1 MTSGSGQVVGQVV
14 ALAFLARLWQGAPG
28 QAQVPRGTAVYLAL
42 FALLNLLA
50 HAGVLPA
57 ASLAFEA
64 DLVTQQPW
72 RLATGFFIAD
82 GLGTGFGLQLW
93 FFTAYSSLL
102 ERRFF
107 GRAPLRYVAKLG
119 IGALLII
126 AQAWLLSSARPLC
139 LSYAICFF
147 HVARWSRADPHR
159 RVEILSTLT
168 VRAALVPW
176 CLLALALPIFGA
188 HTSLANLYGIGAALA
203 LDAASAL
210 PFIGGDKSPG
220 GRAASGHENRNGAGG
235 GVGVGRG
242 GHQKG
247 KGGKEKKGAGAN
259 RERWTRIAQVSAA
272 VVVVAYHSGAR
283 LAELRAG
290 RRAEAAMSRQIAA
303 VMDADAPNVAALLG
317 KFGETRPLTAD
328 AASMLS
334 LWTYATEHWNQ
345 ALALPAAAINVNNLS
360 AADGET
366 LRQVAPDTIMSGHAH
381 RATPWP
387 RPLPSAKRHAARRS
401 HRTRAR
407 PCRWWRRRC
416 LAPRSPR
423 RWPTWTSSPRSSSSS
438 DTRASSSCRTRRSTS
453 PAQSRSSGRGA
464 RARSPR
470 GGSSSTWCTMAT
482 SRSKGRSIRPSRSS
496 PRYTRRAARSAE
508 IRHQTTGASR
518 LHLIPAAAPGR

>member
-1 MTSGSGQVVGQVV
+1 MTSGAGQVVGQVV

-107 GRAPLRYVAKLG
+107 GRAPLRYVSTLG
-119 IGALLII
+119 LGALLII
-126 AQAWLLSSARPLC
+126 AQAWLLSSARPLS
-139 LSYAICFF
+139 LSYALCFF
-147 HVARWSRADPHR
+147 HVARWSRTDPHR

-220 GRAASGHENRNGAGG
+220 HENRNGAGG
-235 GVGVGRG
+235 GVGAGRG
-242 GHQKG
+242 GQKG

-334 LWTYATEHWNQ
+334 LWTYATEHWHQ

-366 LRQVAPDTIMSGHAH
+366 LRQVAPAAMSGHA
-381 RATPWP
+381 P
-387 RPLPSAKRHAARRS
+387 RDAP
-401 HRTRAR
+401 
-407 PCRWWRRRC
+407 
-416 LAPRSPR
+416 LAP
-423 RWPTWTSSPRSSSSS
+423 
-438 DTRASSSCRTRRSTS
+438 
-453 PAQSRSSGRGA
+453 PAPVAYTA
-464 RARSPR
+464 RARGFTGGGAGAVSHRDPR
-470 GGSSSTWCTMAT
+470 GD
-482 SRSKGRSIRPSRSS
+482 GRRGRTPRGLPAARILAPPRPAARAGALRRPSRAVPEGALAHGRRVGVHQASGVPWRPAGAKGAQS
-496 PRYTRRAARSAE
+496 DRRDLLHGTPAAPRDRPRSAT
-508 IRHQTTGASR
+508 RP
-518 LHLIPAAAPGR
+518 PAPPGCI